1 MDPESARRLQS
12 AAERF
17 SAGRLDDAERLARDV
32 VNSYPGATDAV
43 HLLALICRRKGD
55 ATESQSLFLTCIEQA
70 PARADIRA
78 NYGNLLGALGQSAEA
93 IDTYREALEQDAS
106 FRPARLA
113 LARSLISAGA
123 FEDAA
128 AEAQTL
134 VDTDPDDAR
143 AWVTLARALRGLE
156 RFDDAEAAYRK
167 ALEIDPAY
175 GVAHHN
181 LGSLLAKLSRSE
193 EALESLDRA
202 EAAGTHGPEL
212 DYNRS
217 SALAGLYRFDE
228 AEGILVGTIRSSP
241 LAIDAHR
248 LLARLRFMRGD
259 ENYAAELR
267 AAAAGAPAFVPLQL
281 AYAQILNA
289 AGAFADAETVLTA
302 ALAHNVGNPQLL
314 AELASV
320 QQETGRYADALR
332 SAEGALALMPEERHL
347 ADLKIDALLSLGRA
361 DEAMP
366 LIESARR
373 AAPLDQGYVALEA
386 TAARLIGDPRYEELY
401 DYERLIRS
409 FDLEPPT
416 GWSSIA
422 EFHDDLIPAL
432 VERHRFHAHPLDQS
446 LRFGT
451 QTPRG
456 LLGDPDPVIKAF
468 VAALA
473 GPLERYRRAIGAADG
488 HVMTGRNEGPIELT
502 GCWSVRLRQ
511 GGYHV
516 NHVHPEG
523 WVSSAYYAEVPP
535 EVGDENERSG
545 WIKFGEPRFPVPG
558 VTPEKYVQPVPGR
571 LVLFP
576 SYMWHG
582 TTPIHGD
589 EPRMTIAFD
598 AVCRG

>member
-1 MDPESARRLQS
+1 M
-12 AAERF
+12 
-17 SAGRLDDAERLARDV
+17 SAGRLDEAEAQARTVIRSHPDE
-32 VNSYPGATDAV
+32 TDAI
-43 HLLALICRRKGD
+43 HLLALIRRRQGD
-55 ATESQSLFLTCIEQA
+55 ATESLSLFESCIERA

-78 NYGNLLGALGQSAEA
+78 NYGNLLSALGQNEEA
-93 IDTYREALEQDAS
+93 IDAYRRALQQDPG

-113 LARSLISAGA
+113 LARQLLSAGA
-123 FEDAA
+123 FEQAR
-128 AEAQTL
+128 AEAQNL
-134 VDTDPDDAR
+134 IDADATDAE
-143 AWVTLARALRGLE
+143 AWVALGRALRGLQ
-156 RFDDAEAAYRK
+156 RFADAESAYRE
-167 ALEIDPAY
+167 ALAISPGY
-175 GVAHHN
+175 GAAHHN
-181 LGSLLAKLSRSE
+181 LGSLLAKLSRCE

-202 EAAGTHGPEL
+202 EASGVAGPEL

-217 SALAGLYRFDE
+217 TALAGLYRFDD
-228 AEGILVGTIRSSP
+228 AEQILVETVRSSP

-248 LLARLRFMRGD
+248 QLARLRFMRGAD
-259 ENYAAELR
+259 DYAAELR
-267 AAAAGAPAFVPLQL
+267 AAARRAPGYVPLQL
-281 AYAQILNA
+281 AHAQILNA
-289 AGAFADAETVLTA
+289 AGEFAAAETVLNA
-302 ALAHNVGNPQLL
+302 ALAQNLGNPQLL

-320 QQETGRYADALR
+320 QQETGCYAEALR
-332 SAEGALALMPEERHL
+332 SIEGAIATMPDAKHL
-347 ADLKIDALLSLGRA
+347 TDLKIDALLSLGRA

-366 LIESARR
+366 LIEASRL

-386 TAARLIGDPRYEELY
+386 TAARLLEDPRYENLY
-401 DYERLIRS
+401 DYERLILA
-409 FDLEPPT
+409 FELEPPP

-422 EFHDDLIPAL
+422 EFHSDLIPVL

-456 LLGDPDPVIKAF
+456 LLGDPDPVIRAF
-468 VAALA
+468 VAALDA
-473 GPLERYRRAIGAADG
+473 PLAHYRRAVGDDRH
-488 HVMTGRNEGPIELT
+488 HVLTRRNRGRIELT
-502 GCWSVRLRQ
+502 GCWSVRLGR
-511 GGYHV
+511 GGFHV

-535 EVGDENERSG
+535 EVEDENAKSG

-558 VTPEKYVQPVPGR
+558 VTAEKFVQPVPGR

-598 AVCRG
+598 AVCRE